1 MADKSLK
8 KPTYDIMTLNLMDV
22 EEALFKFRGLL
33 PLAASYLGVEEHA
46 LYQYIQQDP
55 ALCKSWQD
63 SRRLL
68 KAKAES
74 VLQGFLESPDDR
86 IKLRACEVLL
96 KSINDEN
103 KNAVLQNIQVNG
115 STGRVQISSIFGV

>member
-1 MADKSLK
+1 
-8 KPTYDIMTLNLMDV
+8 
-22 EEALFKFRGLL
+22 
-33 PLAASYLGVEEHA
+33 
-46 LYQYIQQDP
+46 
-55 ALCKSWQD
+55 
-63 SRRLL
+63 
-68 KAKAES
+68 